1 VDAGDARQR
10 GFLEAALDCV
20 IMINAAGQVVEFNP
34 AAERTF
40 GYRRAEVLGRTL
52 ADLIVP
58 PSLRDRHRAA
68 LQAFVDTG
76 RATLFGQ
83 RVEVTGMRSD
93 GSEFPVE
100 LALSQVEDDPLLIFG
115 ALRDL
120 TVAKKA
126 EADLRRLA
134 DEQAALRRVA
144 ILVAQGHDSHEL
156 FDTVCRESARLIDA
170 AQVTLVQ
177 FGSGGGG
184 QAIACWRAGAATV
197 DLEAVAP
204 LDEHPIAAVIRDTGG
219 PQRTDNGEDGQVRS
233 EVGAPIVL
241 DGRRWGALVAQSA
254 APDGFPAETEARVA
268 RFADIVTISI
278 GNAVTKD
285 ELLTSRRRLVHAAD
299 DARRKLGRDLHD
311 GAQQRLVVSLM
322 NLQLA
327 AERFDTD
334 PDATREGLQQA
345 LDGVREGLGELRD
358 LAAGLHP
365 SILTNHGLSAAI
377 EALAER
383 SPVPVKSQVPAERY
397 PLHLE
402 SDVYFLVAEGLTNIA
417 KHANASYA
425 SVSIH
430 EQAGRLV
437 VELRDDGRGGAN
449 WDGGTGLRGLKDRID
464 AVGGEFAVESSAS
477 TGTCLSATLPISWD
491 SSRH

>member
-1 VDAGDARQR
+1 VDASEARQR

-20 IMINAAGQVVEFNP
+20 IMIDAAGRVVEFNP
-34 AAERTF
+34 AAEQTF
-40 GYRRAEVLGRTL
+40 GYRRADVIGRTL

-58 PSLRDRHRAA
+58 PALRDRHRTA
-68 LQAFVDTG
+68 LRNFVDTG

-83 RVEVTGMRSD
+83 RVEVTGMRAD

-100 LALSQVEDDPLLIFG
+100 LALSQVEEDPLLIFG

-120 TVAKKA
+120 TIAKKA
-126 EADLRRLA
+126 EADLRQLA

-144 ILVAQGHDSHEL
+144 ILVARGNDSHEL
-156 FDTVCRESARLIDA
+156 FDTVCGESARLIDA

-177 FGSGGGG
+177 FGSRPGGR
-184 QAIACWRAGAATV
+184 AMACWRSDGANV
-197 DLEAVAP
+197 DLETMSP
-204 LDEHPIAAVIRDTGG
+204 LDEHPIAALIRDTGG
-219 PQRTDNGEDGQVRS
+219 PQRADIGEDSPIGS
-233 EVGAPIVL
+233 EVGAPIIL
-241 DGRRWGALVAQSA
+241 DGRRWGALVAESA
-254 APDGFPAETEARVA
+254 APDGFPAETENRMAM
-268 RFADIVTISI
+268 FADIVAISI

-327 AERFDTD
+327 SERFDTD
-334 PDATREGLQQA
+334 REATREGLQQA
-345 LDGVREGLGELRD
+345 LDGVRQGLGELRD

-383 SPVPVKSQVPAERY
+383 SPVPVRSEVPTERY

-425 SVSIH
+425 SVSIR
-430 EQAGRLV
+430 EQAGRLE

-464 AVGGEFAVESSAS
+464 AVGGEFAVESTTS
-477 TGTCLSATLPISWD
+477 TGTCLSATLAISWD
-491 SSRH
+491 SSGP